1 MKSQPSINLEIN
13 GETFSYRL
21 FDALREITNT
31 WSQREAAKRLGISH
45 AVLNRRIRD
54 AEGKLGFKLVETT
67 GAGSGLSPQGMM
79 ILEKY
84 QSYLRRLEE
93 RDVPVIGGGPIATG
107 LMDVLARQYGLKVVI
122 YTTDDLNALKMA
134 EMDMLDILVLDDPV
148 HAFMHDLDFLPIA
161 RDDLV
166 LVSGSDEN
174 LENVDQLQGREFVEV
189 IHSAQRLAWNTL
201 DQLRVDY
208 EIVDTCSFPENAL
221 KMVKT
226 RENLLT
232 FQNRSFMSPLLDSF
246 TVSDIM
252 AEDTSHIIS
261 MVIPDKE
268 DEPDKKDELEGF
280 SNFIQGKGQ
289 NIIRD
294 WGFGRID

>member
-1 MKSQPSINLEIN
+1 MKFQPTLNLQIN

-21 FDALREITNT
+21 FDALGEITNT

-67 GAGSGLSPQGMM
+67 GAGSGLSPQGMR

-84 QSYLRRLEE
+84 QSYLRRLADK
-93 RDVPVIGGGPIATG
+93 DVPVIGGGPIATG
-107 LMDVLARQYGLKVVI
+107 LMDVLARRYGLKATI
-122 YTTDDLNALKMA
+122 YTTNDLTALKMA
-134 EMDMLDILVLDDPV
+134 EMDLVDILVLDDPV
-148 HAFMHDLDFLPIA
+148 HAFMHDLDFIPIA

-174 LENVDQLQGREFVEV
+174 LENVDQLRGREFVEV

-201 DQLRVDY
+201 DHLRVDY
-208 EIVDTCSFPENAL
+208 EIVDVCSSPENAL
-221 KMVKT
+221 KMVKA

-261 MVIPDKE
+261 MVIL
-268 DEPDKKDELEGF
+268 DKKEELEDF

-289 NIIRD
+289 RIIRT

>member
-1 MKSQPSINLEIN
+1 MKSQASINLQIN

-21 FDALREITNT
+21 FDALREISNT

-67 GAGSGLSPQGMM
+67 GAGSGLSPQGML

-84 QSYLRRLEE
+84 QSYLRRLAD

-107 LMDVLARQYGLKVVI
+107 LMDVLARRYGLKAMI
-122 YTTDDLNALKMA
+122 YTTNDLTALKMA
-134 EMDMLDILVLDDPV
+134 EMDLVDILVLDDPV
-148 HAFMHDLDFLPIA
+148 HAFMHDLDFIPIA

-174 LENVDQLQGREFVEV
+174 LENVDQLRGREFVEV

-201 DQLRVDY
+201 DHLRVDY
-208 EIVDTCSFPENAL
+208 EIVDVCSSPENAL
-221 KMVKT
+221 KLVKT
-226 RENLLT
+226 HEDLLT

-261 MVIPDKE
+261 MVIPDK
-268 DEPDKKDELEGF
+268 KDELEDF

-289 NIIRD
+289 RIIQE

>member
-1 MKSQPSINLEIN
+1 MKSQPSVNLQIN
-13 GETFSYRL
+13 GEIFSYRL

-84 QSYLRRLEE
+84 QRYLRRLEN
-93 RDVPVIGGGPIATG
+93 RDVPVICGGPIATG
-107 LMDVLARQYGLKVVI
+107 LMDALARQYGLEVVI

-134 EMDMLDILVLDDPV
+134 EMDLVDILVLDDPV

-174 LENVDQLQGREFVEV
+174 LETVEQLRGREFVEV

-208 EIVDTCSFPENAL
+208 EIVDICNSPENAL

-226 RENLLT
+226 REDLLT

-261 MVIPDKE
+261 MVIPDK
-268 DEPDKKDELEGF
+268 DEEDKKDELKDF

-289 NIIRD
+289 DIIRE

>member
-1 MKSQPSINLEIN
+1 MKFHPSLNLRIK
-13 GETFSYRL
+13 GETFNYRL
-21 FDALREITNT
+21 FEALREITNT

-84 QSYLRRLEE
+84 QRYLRRLAEP
-93 RDVPVIGGGPIATG
+93 DVLVIGGGPIATG
-107 LMDVLARQYGLKVVI
+107 LMDVLARQYGLEVTI

-134 EMDMLDILVLDDPV
+134 EMDLVDILVLDDPV
-148 HAFMHDLDFLPIA
+148 HAFMYDLDFIPIA

-166 LVSGSDEN
+166 LVSESDEN
-174 LENVDQLQGREFVEV
+174 LENIDQLRGREFVE
-189 IHSAQRLAWNTL
+189 INHSAQRLAWNTL

-208 EIVDTCSFPENAL
+208 EIVDICSSPENAL

-226 RENLLT
+226 REDLLT

-252 AEDTSHIIS
+252 ADDTSHIIS
-261 MVIPDKE
+261 MVIPDK
-268 DEPDKKDELEGF
+268 DEPDKKDELENF
-280 SNFIQGKGQ
+280 SNFIQGRGQ
-289 NIIRD
+289 RLVQK
-294 WGFGRID
+294 WGFGRI

>member
-1 MKSQPSINLEIN
+1 MKFHPSLNLRIK
-13 GETFSYRL
+13 GETFNYRL
-21 FDALREITNT
+21 FEALTEITNT
-31 WSQREAAKRLGISH
+31 WSQREAAKRLKISH

-54 AEGKLGFKLVETT
+54 AEEKLGFKLVETT

-84 QSYLRRLEE
+84 QRYLRRLAEP
-93 RDVPVIGGGPIATG
+93 DVPVIGGGPIATG
-107 LMDVLARQYGLKVVI
+107 LMDVLARQYGLEVTI

-134 EMDMLDILVLDDPV
+134 EMDLVDILVLDDPV
-148 HAFMHDLDFLPIA
+148 HAFMHDLDFIPIA

-166 LVSGSDEN
+166 LVSGSDEY
-174 LENVDQLQGREFVEV
+174 LENVDQLHGRKFVEV

-208 EIVDTCSFPENAL
+208 EITELCSSPQNAL
-221 KMVKT
+221 KLIKT
-226 RENLLT
+226 REGLLT
-232 FQNRSFMSPLLDSF
+232 FQSRSFMSPLSDSF

-252 AEDTSHIIS
+252 ADDTSHIIS
-261 MVIPDKE
+261 MVLLNN
-268 DEPDKKDELEGF
+268 ELEDF
-280 SNFIQGKGQ
+280 SNFIQGRGQ
-289 NIIRD
+289 KLVQE

>member
-1 MKSQPSINLEIN
+1 MKFHPSLNLRIK
-13 GETFSYRL
+13 GETFNYRL
-21 FDALREITNT
+21 FEALTEITNT
-31 WSQREAAKRLGISH
+31 WSQREAAKRLKISH

-54 AEGKLGFKLVETT
+54 AEEKLGFKLVETT

-84 QSYLRRLEE
+84 QRYLRRLAEP
-93 RDVPVIGGGPIATG
+93 DVPVIGGGPIATG
-107 LMDVLARQYGLKVVI
+107 LMDVLARQYGLEVTI

-134 EMDMLDILVLDDPV
+134 EMDLVDILVLDDPV
-148 HAFMHDLDFLPIA
+148 HALMHDLDFIPIA

-166 LVSGSDEN
+166 LVSGSDEY
-174 LENVDQLQGREFVEV
+174 LENVDQLHGRKFVEV

-208 EIVDTCSFPENAL
+208 EITELCSSPQNAL
-221 KMVKT
+221 KLIKT
-226 RENLLT
+226 REGLLT
-232 FQNRSFMSPLLDSF
+232 FQSRSFMSPLPDSF

-252 AEDTSHIIS
+252 ADDTSHIIS
-261 MVIPDKE
+261 MVLLNN
-268 DEPDKKDELEGF
+268 ELEDF
-280 SNFIQGKGQ
+280 SNFIQGRGQ
-289 NIIRD
+289 RLVQE

>member
-1 MKSQPSINLEIN
+1 MKFHPSLNLCIK

-21 FDALREITNT
+21 FEALTEITNT

-54 AEGKLGFKLVETT
+54 AEEKLGFKLVETT
-67 GAGSGLSPQGMM
+67 GAGSGLSPQGML
-79 ILEKY
+79 ILHKY
-84 QSYLRRLEE
+84 QRYLRRLEE
-93 RDVPVIGGGPIATG
+93 PDMLVIGGGPIATS
-107 LMDVLARQYGLKVVI
+107 LMDVLTRQYGLEAMI
-122 YTTDDLNALKMA
+122 FTTDDLNALKMA
-134 EMDMLDILVLDDPV
+134 EMDLVDILVLDDPV
-148 HAFMHDLDFLPIA
+148 HAFMHDLDFIPIA

-166 LVSGSDEN
+166 LVSGSDEH
-174 LENVDQLQGREFVEV
+174 LENVNQLHGRKFVEV

-208 EIVDTCSFPENAL
+208 EIVDVCSSHENAL
-221 KMVKT
+221 KLVKKL
-226 RENLLT
+226 ENLLT
-232 FQNRSFMSPLLDSF
+232 FQSRSFMTPILDSF

-261 MVIPDKE
+261 MVIPEKKE
-268 DEPDKKDELEGF
+268 ELEDF

-289 NIIRD
+289 KIIME
-294 WGFGRID
+294 WGFRRID

>member
-1 MKSQPSINLEIN
+1 MKFHPSLNLRIK

-21 FDALREITNT
+21 FEALTEITNT

-54 AEGKLGFKLVETT
+54 SEEKLGFKLVETT
-67 GAGSGLSPQGMM
+67 GAGSGLSSQGML

-84 QSYLRRLEE
+84 QRYLRRLEE
-93 RDVPVIGGGPIATG
+93 RDLPVIGGGPIATG
-107 LMDVLARQYGLKVVI
+107 LMDVLAHQYGLEAMI

-134 EMDMLDILVLDDPV
+134 EMDLVDILVLDDPV
-148 HAFMHDLDFLPIA
+148 HAFMHDLDFIPIA

-166 LVSGSDEN
+166 LVSGHDES
-174 LENVDQLQGREFVEV
+174 LENVDQLHGRKFVEV

-208 EIVDTCSFPENAL
+208 EIVDLCRFPQNAL

-226 RENLLT
+226 RENILT
-232 FQNRSFMSPLLDSF
+232 FQSRSFMIPILDSF

-261 MVIPDKE
+261 MVIPDK
-268 DEPDKKDELEGF
+268 DEELEDF

-289 NIIRD
+289 EIIRE

>member
-1 MKSQPSINLEIN
+1 MEFHPSLNLCIK

-21 FDALREITNT
+21 FEALTEITNT

-67 GAGSGLSPQGMM
+67 GAGSGLSPQGIL

-84 QSYLRRLEE
+84 RRYLRRLEE
-93 RDVPVIGGGPIATG
+93 SDVPVIGGGPIATG
-107 LMDVLARQYGLKVVI
+107 LMDVLARQYGMEATI
-122 YTTDDLNALKMA
+122 YTTDDLNALKMV
-134 EMDMLDILVLDDPV
+134 EMGLVDILVLDDPV
-148 HAFMHDLDFLPIA
+148 HAFMHDLDFIPIA

-166 LVSGSDEN
+166 LVSGSDEY
-174 LENVDQLQGREFVEV
+174 LENVDQLHGRKFVEV

-208 EIVDTCSFPENAL
+208 EIVDLCSFPQNAL

-226 RENLLT
+226 REDLLT
-232 FQNRSFMSPLLDSF
+232 FQNRSFMTPIIDSF

-252 AEDTSHIIS
+252 ADDTSHILS
-261 MVIPDKE
+261 MVIPHKKE
-268 DEPDKKDELEGF
+268 ELEDF

-289 NIIRD
+289 EIISE
-294 WGFGRID
+294 WGFGRIG

>member
-1 MKSQPSINLEIN
+1 MKFHPSLNLQIK

-21 FDALREITNT
+21 FDALIEITNT
-31 WSQREAAKRLGISH
+31 WSQREAAKQLGISH

-67 GAGSGLSPQGMM
+67 GAGSGLSPQGML

-84 QSYLRRLEE
+84 QSYLRRLED

-107 LMDVLARQYGLKVVI
+107 LMDALARQYGLEVVI
-122 YTTDDLNALKMA
+122 YTTDDLNALKMT
-134 EMDMLDILVLDDPV
+134 EMDMVDILVLDDPV
-148 HAFMHDLDFLPIA
+148 HAFMHDLDFIPIA

-166 LVSGSDEN
+166 LVSGSNEH
-174 LENVDQLQGREFVEV
+174 LENVDQIRGREFVEV

-208 EIVDTCSFPENAL
+208 DIIDICNSHENAI
-221 KMVKT
+221 KMVKN

-232 FQNRSFMSPLLDSF
+232 FQNRSFMSPFLDSF
-246 TVSDIM
+246 TVSDII
-252 AEDTSHIIS
+252 ADDTSHIIS
-261 MVIPDKE
+261 MVIPDKD
-268 DEPDKKDELEGF
+268 DEPDKKDELEDF
-280 SNFIQGKGQ
+280 SNFIQGRGQ
-289 NIIRD
+289 KIIQE
-294 WGFGRID
+294 WGFRRID

>member
-1 MKSQPSINLEIN
+1 MKFHPSLNLRIK

-21 FDALREITNT
+21 FEALTEITNT

-67 GAGSGLSPQGMM
+67 GAGSGLSPQGML

-84 QSYLRRLEE
+84 QRYLRRLDEP
-93 RDVPVIGGGPIATG
+93 DVPVIGGGPIATG
-107 LMDVLARQYGLKVVI
+107 LMDVLARQYGLEVTI
-122 YTTDDLNALKMA
+122 YTTDDLNALEMA
-134 EMDMLDILVLDDPV
+134 EMDLVDILVLDDPV
-148 HAFMHDLDFLPIA
+148 HAFMHDLDFIPIA

-166 LVSGSDEN
+166 LVSGSDEY
-174 LENVDQLQGREFVEV
+174 LENVDQLQGRKFVEI

-208 EIVDTCSFPENAL
+208 EITELCSSPQNAL
-221 KMVKT
+221 KMVKN
-226 RENLLT
+226 REDLLT
-232 FQNRSFMSPLLDSF
+232 FQSRSFMLPFLDSF

-261 MVIPDKE
+261 MVLPDKNE
-268 DEPDKKDELEGF
+268 ELENF
-280 SNFIQGKGQ
+280 SNFIQGRGQ
-289 NIIRD
+289 EIIRE
-294 WGFGRID
+294 WGFRRID